1 MWSFVHDTLW
11 LRGFGLW
18 LGYGCWVRICVSG
31 SRLVL
36 QSLVHGTLWL
46 IGGLDY
52 VRVVGVRVSVT
63 GLLGSPVDLSLRHI
77 MVNRGLGY
85 G

>member
-1 MWSFVHDTLW
+1 V
-11 LRGFGLW
+11 
-18 LGYGCWVRICVSG
+18 
-31 SRLVL
+31 

-63 GLLGSPVDLSLRHI
+63 GLLG
-77 MVNRGLGY
+77 
-85 G
+85 